1 MEKRNT
7 TLIVALILFFL
18 PAISAAIETAPKITD
33 REIVERLTRLEERL
47 TRVEEGQKAILREID
62 KRFEAMDKRFESM
75 DKRFDA
81 IDRKIDLLAGIFT
94 AIVVSVIG
102 FAIWDRRTMIRP
114 FETKVKS
121 IEEEISET
129 HGRQKGLIEAFQ
141 ILGRRDEQVAEVLRR
156 FHLM

>member
-62 KRFEAMDKRFESM
+62 KRFEAMDKRFE
-75 DKRFDA
+75 A

-121 IEEEISET
+121 IEEEISEM